1 MALSAAASCLL
12 CEPPADWRAFAAMLL
27 QSLVKLITISCCG
40 LQATAPEK
48 DAHVVRKVSLEDLAA
63 VLELLAVSAAWSL
76 PELEATL
83 QQSHTL
89 ALLATTGPISV
100 GCILAWLLDD
110 ELQILDVVVH
120 PTHRRQGIGKALLK
134 VLLNQAQERGCAL
147 ATLEV
152 SKDNAAAVQL
162 YQQLGFQQVHLR
174 KSYYRDGSDALLMNK
189 CV

>member
-1 MALSAAASCLL
+1 VKSALLL
-12 CEPPADWRAFAAMLL
+12 FQLMETM
-27 QSLVKLITISCCG
+27 Q
-40 LQATAPEK
+40 
-48 DAHVVRKVSLEDLAA
+48 
-63 VLELLAVSAAWSL
+63 
-76 PELEATL
+76 ATL

-110 ELQILDVVVH
+110 ELQILDIVVH
-120 PTHRRQGIGKALLK
+120 PTHRRQGIGRALLK
-134 VLLNQAQERGCAL
+134 VLLTQAQERGCTL

-152 SKDNAAAVQL
+152 SEDNAAAVQL
-162 YQQLGFQQVHLR
+162 YQQLGFQQVHVR